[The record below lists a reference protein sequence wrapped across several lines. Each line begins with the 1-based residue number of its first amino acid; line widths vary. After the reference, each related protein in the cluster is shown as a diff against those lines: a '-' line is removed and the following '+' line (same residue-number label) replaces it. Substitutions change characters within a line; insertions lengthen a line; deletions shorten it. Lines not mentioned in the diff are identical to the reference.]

1 MLGCSVCMPLLRPAS
16 PVRLALLDGNQ
27 RVSGVWMELVIEF
40 PLESLELQL
49 ELSHRDVVS
58 YGVPARFLV

>member
-1 MLGCSVCMPLLRPAS
+1 M
-16 PVRLALLDGNQ
+16 RLALLDGNQ

-49 ELSHRDVVS
+49 ELRHRDVVS

>member
-1 MLGCSVCMPLLRPAS
+1 M
-16 PVRLALLDGNQ
+16 RLALLDGNQ

-58 YGVPARFLV
+58 YGIPARFLA